1 MRKHRL
7 VPGLVLGA
15 GLALATLAQAA
26 LTNARAQTFPDH
38 PVTMVVPYPAG
49 GVTDTMAR
57 LLADR
62 MQAALGQP
70 VVIEDLGGGAGSIA
84 LGRVARAA
92 PDGYTIALG
101 NVETNVLNA
110 VSQKLGFD
118 PIADFEPITMVPS
131 YPFLIVSKNDVPART
146 LPEFLDW
153 LRAHQSTALQGIV
166 GAGSIQQLC
175 GARMQ
180 KILGMKWTFV
190 PYRGG
195 AQALQDMLAG
205 RFDFMCTATG
215 SFLPQVQA
223 GAIRA
228 YAVTSAAPMEGAPEI
243 PTVDQAGMLKGFH
256 VSVWNALFAPK
267 GTPRAAID
275 KIHDAAIA
283 ALKDPEFRKRV
294 VSLGLDMPS
303 NDYLTPETLA
313 AFHRSEADVWWPL
326 MKDLGI
332 VAQ

>member
-1 MRKHRL
+1 MTLSKTIGAAL
-7 VPGLVLGA
+7 VA
-15 GLALATLAQAA
+15 GLACAASALAAFADGY
-26 LTNARAQTFPDH
+26 PDH

-62 MQAALGQP
+62 MQSTLGQTI
-70 VVIEDLGGGAGSIA
+70 VVEDLGGGAGSIA
-84 LGRVARAA
+84 LGRVARAT

-110 VSQKLGFD
+110 VSQKLSFDPVADFD
-118 PIADFEPITMVPS
+118 PIAMVPS
-131 YPFLIVSKNDVPART
+131 YPFLIVSKNDVPAKT
-146 LPEFLDW
+146 LPELIEW
-153 LRAHQSTALQGIV
+153 LRAHQSSAMQGIV

-180 KILGMKWTFV
+180 KLLGIKWTYV

-195 AQALQDMLAG
+195 AQALQDLLAG
-205 RFDFMCTATG
+205 RFDIMCTATG
-215 SFLPQVQA
+215 SFLPQVRA
-223 GAIRA
+223 GAIRG
-228 YAVTSAAPMEGAPEI
+228 YAVTSATQMASAPEI
-243 PTVDQAGMLKGFH
+243 PTVDQTGVLKGFH

-275 KIHDAAIA
+275 KINAAAVA
-283 ALKDPEFRKRV
+283 AMKDPEFRKRI
-294 VSLGLDMPS
+294 SDLGLDMPS
-303 NDYLTPETLA
+303 PDLMTPEALA
-313 AFHRSEADVWWPL
+313 AFHRSETNVWWPL
-326 MKDLGI
+326 MREMGI